1 MNMNDTC
8 MLCPRACRSRRD
20 RGERGACGETSAIRL
35 ARAALHFWE
44 EPCISGKRGSGAVFF
59 TGCQLRC
66 VYCQNRPIAHGDVGR
81 EVSVSRLAD
90 IFFELEAQG
99 ANNINLV
106 TPDHFIPQIAE
117 ATRAARAKGFSLPF
131 VYNTGSY
138 VTVEA
143 LRMLD
148 GLIDIYLPDLKYLD
162 EARAGAYSGAPD
174 YPQVAKA
181 ALQEMYR
188 QTGAVR
194 FQRMP
199 GEPEPMLRRGM
210 VVRHLLLPGALDD
223 ARRIVVYLYDT
234 FGDRIYLSLMS
245 QYTPGAAVAGHPV
258 LRRHVRRKDYEA
270 LVDEAIR
277 IGVENAFIQEGSAA
291 DESFIPAFDYEGV
304 EEARETVTMER
315 CRDGVNNNHET
326 VRRK

>member
-1 MNMNDTC
+1 MISVEQC
-8 MLCPRACRSRRD
+8 QLCPRACAVD
-20 RGERGACGETSAIRL
+20 RAQGMRGVCGETDRL
-35 ARAALHFWE
+35 RIARAALHFWE

-66 VYCQNRPIAHGDVGR
+66 VYCQNRMIAHGDVGR
-81 EVSVSRLAD
+81 EITVERLVD

-117 ATRAARAKGFSLPF
+117 AIQRAKEKQFSLPF
-131 VYNTGSY
+131 VYNTSSF

-162 EARAGAYSGAPD
+162 EAHAREYSGASQ

-188 QTGAVR
+188 QVGAVQLEER
-194 FQRMP
+194 S
-199 GEPEPMLRRGM
+199 GEEEPMLRRGM
-210 VVRHLLLPGALDD
+210 VVRHLLLPGALHD
-223 ARRIVVYLYDT
+223 AKQIVAYLYETYKDA
-234 FGDRIYLSLMS
+234 IYLSLLS
-245 QYTPGAAVAGHPV
+245 QYTPGEGVAEHPI
-258 LRRHVRRKDYEA
+258 LHRRVRKKDYEA
-270 LVDEAIR
+270 LIDEAIR
-277 IGVENAFIQEGSAA
+277 LGVENAFIQEGSAA
-291 DESFIPAFDYEGV
+291 DESFIPAFDYKGV
-304 EEARETVTMER
+304 E
-315 CRDGVNNNHET
+315 
-326 VRRK
+326 

>member
-1 MNMNDTC
+1 MNPIELTSC
-8 MLCPRACRSRRD
+8 TLCPRACGVNREQ
-20 RGERGACGETSAIRL
+20 GVRGACGETAQIRL

-44 EPCISGKRGSGAVFF
+44 EPCISGTKGSGAVFF

-66 VYCQNRPIAHGDVGR
+66 VYCQNQPIAHGAVGK
-81 EVSVSRLAD
+81 EVSLSRLVD
-90 IFFELEAQG
+90 IFFELEEQG

-117 ATRAARAKGFSLPF
+117 AIKTAKSRGFSLPF

-143 LRMLD
+143 LQTLD

-162 EARAGAYSGAPD
+162 GAYAGAYSGATD
-174 YPQVAKA
+174 YPEVAKA
-181 ALQEMYR
+181 ALAEMFR
-188 QTGAVR
+188 QVGAVR
-194 FQRMP
+194 FVQTQA
-199 GEPEPMLRRGM
+199 ETEPMLARGM

-223 ARRIVVYLYDT
+223 AKRIVAYLYDT
-234 FGDRIYLSLMS
+234 YGDNIYISLMS
-245 QYTPGAAVAGHPV
+245 QYTPGDAVKDHPL
-258 LRRHVRRKDYEA
+258 LRRRVRRKEYDA

-277 IGVENAFIQEGSAA
+277 IGVENAFIQEESAA

-304 EEARETVTMER
+304 
-315 CRDGVNNNHET
+315 
-326 VRRK
+326 

>member
-1 MNMNDTC
+1 MMSVEQC
-8 MLCPRACRSRRD
+8 QLCPRACGVD
-20 RGERGACGETSAIRL
+20 RAQGMRGVCGETDRL
-35 ARAALHFWE
+35 RIARAALHFWE

-66 VYCQNRPIAHGDVGR
+66 VYCQNRMIAHGDVGR
-81 EVSVSRLAD
+81 EITVERLVD

-117 ATRAARAKGFSLPF
+117 AIRRAKEKQFSLPF
-131 VYNTGSY
+131 VYNTSSF

-162 EARAGAYSGAPD
+162 EAHAREYSGASQ

-188 QTGAVR
+188 QVGAVQLEER
-194 FQRMP
+194 S
-199 GEPEPMLRRGM
+199 GEEEPMLRRGM
-210 VVRHLLLPGALDD
+210 VVRHLLLPGALHD
-223 ARRIVVYLYDT
+223 AKQIVAYLYETYKDA
-234 FGDRIYLSLMS
+234 IYLSLLS
-245 QYTPGAAVAGHPV
+245 QYTPGEGVAEHPI
-258 LRRHVRRKDYEA
+258 LHRRVRKKDYEA
-270 LVDEAIR
+270 LIDEAIR
-277 IGVENAFIQEGSAA
+277 LGVENAFIQEGSAA
-291 DESFIPAFDYEGV
+291 DESFIPAFDYKGV
-304 EEARETVTMER
+304 E
-315 CRDGVNNNHET
+315 
-326 VRRK
+326 

>member
-1 MNMNDTC
+1 MKQMSDHC
-8 MLCPRACRSRRD
+8 MLCPHACGSRRD
-20 RGERGACGETSAIRL
+20 SGERGACGETSAIRI

-44 EPCISGKRGSGAVFF
+44 EPCISGRRGSGAIFF

-81 EVSVSRLAD
+81 EISVSRLTD
-90 IFFELEAQG
+90 IFFELKAQG

-117 ATRAARAKGFSLPF
+117 AIRVARANDFSLPF

-162 EARAGAYSGAPD
+162 EAHAREYSGAPD

-181 ALQEMYR
+181 ALQEMFR
-188 QTGAVR
+188 QTGTVR
-194 FQRMP
+194 FAQIQ
-199 GEPEPMLRRGM
+199 GEPEPLLQRGM

-223 ARRIVVYLYDT
+223 AKRILVYLHDT
-234 FGDRIYLSLMS
+234 YGDQIYLSLMS
-245 QYTPGAAVAGHPV
+245 QYTPVAAVAEHQV
-258 LRRHVRRKDYEA
+258 LRRHVRKKDYEA

-304 EEARETVTMER
+304 ITV
-315 CRDGVNNNHET
+315 RDGSNS
-326 VRRK
+326 

>member
-1 MNMNDTC
+1 MQTEMTSC
-8 MLCPRACRSRRD
+8 RLCPRACGID
-20 RGERGACGETSAIRL
+20 RTQGAHGVCGETDVIRL

-44 EPCISGKRGSGAVFF
+44 EPCISGAAGSGTVFF

-66 VYCQNRPIAHGDVGR
+66 IYCQNQPIAHGSVGKAVTL
-81 EVSVSRLAD
+81 ERLVD
-90 IFFELEAQG
+90 IFFELAQKG

-106 TPDHFIPQIAE
+106 TPDHYIPQIVQAI
-117 ATRAARAKGFSLPF
+117 RMARARGLTLPF

-148 GLIDIYLPDLKYLD
+148 GLIDIYLSDLKYLD
-162 EARAGAYSGAPD
+162 AAHASDYSGAVD

-188 QTGAVR
+188 QVG
-194 FQRMP
+194 MP
-199 GEPEPMLRRGM
+199 VFANVAGEEEPMLHRGM
-210 VVRHLLLPGALDD
+210 IVRHLLLPGALED
-223 ARRIVVYLYDT
+223 AKRIVAYIYETYADDVY
-234 FGDRIYLSLMS
+234 ISLMS
-245 QYTPGAAVAGHPV
+245 QYTPGQAVAGHPL
-258 LRRHVRRKDYEA
+258 LRRRVRRKDYEA

-277 IGVENAFIQEGSAA
+277 LGIENAFIQEGSAA

-304 EEARETVTMER
+304 
-315 CRDGVNNNHET
+315 
-326 VRRK
+326 

>member
-1 MNMNDTC
+1 MMSVEQC
-8 MLCPRACRSRRD
+8 QLCPRACGVD
-20 RGERGACGETSAIRL
+20 RAQGMRGVCGETDRL
-35 ARAALHFWE
+35 RIARAALHFWE

-66 VYCQNRPIAHGDVGR
+66 VYCQNRMIAHGDVGR
-81 EVSVSRLAD
+81 EITVERLVD

-117 ATRAARAKGFSLPF
+117 AIRRAKEKQFPLPF
-131 VYNTGSY
+131 VYNTSSF

-162 EARAGAYSGAPD
+162 EAHAREYSGASQ

-188 QTGAVR
+188 QVGAVQLEER
-194 FQRMP
+194 S
-199 GEPEPMLRRGM
+199 GEEEPMLRRGM
-210 VVRHLLLPGALDD
+210 VVRHLLLPGALHD
-223 ARRIVVYLYDT
+223 AKQIVAYLYETYKDA
-234 FGDRIYLSLMS
+234 IYLSLLS
-245 QYTPGAAVAGHPV
+245 QYTPGEGVAEHPI
-258 LRRHVRRKDYEA
+258 LHRRVRKKDYEA
-270 LVDEAIR
+270 LIDEAIR
-277 IGVENAFIQEGSAA
+277 LGVENAFIQEGSAA
-291 DESFIPAFDYEGV
+291 DESFIPAFDYKGV
-304 EEARETVTMER
+304 E
-315 CRDGVNNNHET
+315 
-326 VRRK
+326 